1 MIKKKK
7 KMENEKENAIQK
19 KNLHCNLNECSF
31 GCNFTK
37 NKITKKNC
45 I

>member
-1 MIKKKK
+1 MIKKNIYRKWK
-7 KMENEKENAIQK
+7 NEKENAIQK

-37 NKITKKNC
+37 NKKK
-45 I
+45 